1 MIEVSIIVP
10 IYNKEKHLKRCIDS
24 ILNQTLKNIEI
35 ILVNDGSTDNSLE
48 ICKNYARTDSR
59 IKIINKENE
68 GVSKARNDGILA
80 SSGSY
85 VGFVDADDYIDENMY
100 RSMLMKCKSFNSEVC
115 ISNYYIENNNYLNPV
130 KLDIHS
136 DLVSKKDILDTFILD
151 MINSDLTKKISK
163 TIMGSSWRFLIS
175 RQLLTNNNVSFPVNI
190 PLREDLLFVLDV
202 MLKTDSICIE
212 RSCLY
217 YYVDTDGSALKK
229 FRENYFE
236 LGLDVNN
243 RIEKTLVVHNGNNLV
258 KQRLNY
264 NYLNLF
270 ISSIVNEA
278 SKNSHYTFR
287 EKIKRIED
295 ICNHDKTKE
304 VISEINANK
313 LSKKK
318 KMIYL
323 AIKYSKSLF
332 LLSVYSFRRN

>member
-59 IKIINKENE
+59 IKIINKKNE

-115 ISNYYIENNNYLNPV
+115 ISNYYIENNNHLNPV

-136 DLVSKKDILDTFILD
+136 DLVSKEDILDTFILD
-151 MINSDLTKKISK
+151 MINSDPTKKISK

-175 RQLLTNNNVSFPVNI
+175 RQLLTNNNISFPVNI

-287 EKIKRIED
+287 EKRKRIEK

-304 VISEINANK
+304 VISEISTNK
-313 LSKKK
+313 LTLKK
-318 KMIYL
+318 KMLYY

-332 LLSVYSFRRN
+332 LLSIYSFRRN

>member
-59 IKIINKENE
+59 IKIINKKNE

-115 ISNYYIENNNYLNPV
+115 ISNYYIENNNHLNPV

-136 DLVSKKDILDTFILD
+136 DLVSKEDILDTFILD
-151 MINSDLTKKISK
+151 MISSDPDIENSKA
-163 TIMGSSWRFLIS
+163 IMGSSWRFLIS
-175 RQLLTNNNVSFPVNI
+175 RHFLINNNILFPENI
-190 PLREDLLFVLDV
+190 PLREDLLFVLDMMV
-202 MLKTDSICIE
+202 KAESICIE
-212 RSCLY
+212 HSY
-217 YYVDTDGSALKK
+217 NYFYVNTDDSALKK
-229 FRENYFE
+229 FRSNYFE
-236 LGLDVNN
+236 MGLDVNN
-243 RIEKTLVVHNGNNLV
+243 RIDQTLAGYDNNKSV

-264 NYLNLF
+264 NYLDLF

-278 SKNSHYTFR
+278 SRNSPYTLKQ
-287 EKIKRIED
+287 KIKRIKE
-295 ICNHDKTKE
+295 ICNHDKTEE
-304 VISEINANK
+304 VISEISAKK

-318 KMIYL
+318 KIAYF
-323 AIKYSKSLF
+323 AIKHSKSLF
-332 LLSVYSFRRN
+332 LLAVYSFR